1 MNVNLKLVELHFL
14 KKKKQ
19 KKNVELRESV
29 AKCSQDA
36 SENMDFRK
44 SVFAGCSVVSINL
57 KKFLH
62 HEQFSFKFEKNLDTN
77 LQSQHFQKYCFG
89 SIQYNFVC

>member
-1 MNVNLKLVELHFL
+1 MFFFKRKTLNVNLNLVELHFL
-14 KKKKQ
+14 KKKKIII
-19 KKNVELRESV
+19 VELRESV

-62 HEQFSFKFEKNLDTN
+62 YEQFSFKFEKNLDTN
-77 LQSQHFQKYCFG
+77 LQSQHFQRYC
-89 SIQYNFVC
+89 

>member
-1 MNVNLKLVELHFL
+1 MNVNLKIVELHFL
-14 KKKKQ
+14 QKKKK
-19 KKNVELRESV
+19 NNRGTTGR
-29 AKCSQDA
+29 CSQDA

-44 SVFAGCSVVSINL
+44 SVFAGCSVVSINP

-62 HEQFSFKFEKNLDTN
+62 HERFSFKFEKNLDTN